1 MALATPAT
9 KPKHRITCRYC
20 GKRPRMVSRTAKF
33 CNATCRSQAR
43 NASRRVTYLYNATNS
58 PFFQELARQAIR
70 ARTILLY
77 KDFTAKDLGAL
88 YDVYAQAQKHNGYG
102 ERKEAGFA
110 PFELSHISPVRGETS
125 VGLFRADNLIIAPRG
140 MNRKHGSSHFAGGA
154 SISRKELDAKHH
166 VDRDSSEADVI
177 ARIIKLI
184 GEPVVLAVVEA
195 RKIQP
200 AKRHALVLWLREH
213 LSRDNPEHE
222 KHFQV
227 LDTATATV
235 LTAIKREVSG
245 QEPTSGGWKPQ
256 FSEEFPVLMEE
267 WERIGR
273 AYRPELLPPLQRL
286 RFIEANTSRRFYVEF
301 NEDELQAIFDVLHGK
316 SVSALAPLI
325 AAQLSKALSHDMM
338 YMPTPELK
346 ALQPSEPAPRIIG
359 NFAREL
365 DGEVVDHV
373 PCFPGQSTH
382 AEDVPSWSI

>member
-1 MALATPAT
+1 M
-9 KPKHRITCRYC
+9 
-20 GKRPRMVSRTAKF
+20 
-33 CNATCRSQAR
+33 RSQ
-43 NASRRVTYLYNATNS
+43 L
-58 PFFQELARQAIR
+58 
-70 ARTILLY
+70 
-77 KDFTAKDLGAL
+77 
-88 YDVYAQAQKHNGYG
+88 
-102 ERKEAGFA
+102 
-110 PFELSHISPVRGETS
+110 
-125 VGLFRADNLIIAPRG
+125 
-140 MNRKHGSSHFAGGA
+140 
-154 SISRKELDAKHH
+154 
-166 VDRDSSEADVI
+166 
-177 ARIIKLI
+177 
-184 GEPVVLAVVEA
+184 
-195 RKIQP
+195 KI
-200 AKRHALVLWLREH
+200 
-213 LSRDNPEHE
+213 
-222 KHFQV
+222 
-227 LDTATATV
+227 ATATV

>member
-1 MALATPAT
+1 M
-9 KPKHRITCRYC
+9 
-20 GKRPRMVSRTAKF
+20 
-33 CNATCRSQAR
+33 
-43 NASRRVTYLYNATNS
+43 YNATHS

-70 ARTILLY
+70 ARTILIY
-77 KDFTAKDLGAL
+77 RDFKAEDLGAL

-102 ERKEAGFA
+102 ERKKAGFA
-110 PFELSHISPVRGETS
+110 PFELSHVSPVHGETS

-140 MNRKHGSSHFAGGA
+140 MNRKHGCSHFAGGA
-154 SISRKELDAKHH
+154 SIPRKELDAKHH

-184 GEPVVLAVVEA
+184 GEPSVLAVVES

-235 LTAIKREVSG
+235 LTAIKREVMG
-245 QEPTSGGWKPQ
+245 QEPSSGGWKPQ

-267 WERIGR
+267 WERIAR
-273 AYRPELLPPLQRL
+273 AYRPELLPPLERL

-301 NEDELQAIFDVLHGK
+301 NQDELQTIFAVLHGK

-325 AAQLSKALSHDMM
+325 AAQLAKALSHGLM

-346 ALQPSEPAPRIIG
+346 ALQPSEPAPRVIG

-365 DGEVVDHV
+365 DGEVIDLV
-373 PCFPGQSTH
+373 PHFPVQSTH
-382 AEDVPSWSI
+382 VDDVPSWSI

>member
-9 KPKHRITCRYC
+9 KPKHRITCGYC

-43 NASRRVTYLYNATNS
+43 NASRRVTYLYSATHS

-70 ARTILLY
+70 AGTIFIFR
-77 KDFTAKDLGAL
+77 DFTAEDLGAL
-88 YDVYAQAQKHNGYG
+88 YDVYSLAQKYNGYG
-102 ERKEAGFA
+102 ERKKAGFA
-110 PFELSHISPVRGETS
+110 PFELSHVSPARGESS

-140 MNRKHGSSHFAGGA
+140 MNRKHGCSHFAGGA
-154 SISRKELDAKHH
+154 SIPRKELDAKHH

-184 GEPVVLAVVEA
+184 GEPVVLAVVES

-227 LDTATATV
+227 LETATATV
-235 LTAIKREVSG
+235 LTAIKREVMG
-245 QEPTSGGWKPQ
+245 QEPGSGGWKPQ
-256 FSEEFPVLMEE
+256 FSEEFPVLLAE

-273 AYRPELLPPLQRL
+273 EYRSELLPPLERL

-301 NEDELQAIFDVLHGK
+301 NQDELQTIFDVLHGK
-316 SVSALAPLI
+316 SASALDNLI
-325 AAQLSKALSHDMM
+325 AAQLSKALSHDLM
-338 YMPTPELK
+338 YKPTPELK
-346 ALQPSEPAPRIIG
+346 ALQPLEPAPRIIG
-359 NFAREL
+359 HFAREL
-365 DGEVVDHV
+365 DGEVVDYV
-373 PCFPGQSTH
+373 PRSPGQSTH
-382 AEDVPSWSI
+382 VDDVPSWSI